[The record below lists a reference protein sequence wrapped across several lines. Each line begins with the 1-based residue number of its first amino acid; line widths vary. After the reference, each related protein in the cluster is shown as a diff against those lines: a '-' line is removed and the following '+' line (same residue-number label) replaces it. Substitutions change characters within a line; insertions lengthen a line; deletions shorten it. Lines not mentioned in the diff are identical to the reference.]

1 LPKIAGKL
9 DLVGPHGGFA
19 LVAKVDRL
27 DRRRAGGLVLI
38 DYKTGGVPLPK
49 EVAQGFAP
57 QLPLEA
63 AIAEAGGFPGIAA
76 APIAALAYWRLS
88 GGDPP
93 GEAKAVG
100 QDEAAVRTLIDD
112 ALQGVRRLIA
122 AFDDPATPYRSRP
135 RPDKAPRYSD
145 YQHLARVKE
154 WSVSGEDEE

>member
-1 LPKIAGKL
+1 
-9 DLVGPHGGFA
+9 
-19 LVAKVDRL
+19 
-27 DRRRAGGLVLI
+27 
-38 DYKTGGVPLPK
+38 
-49 EVAQGFAP
+49 
-57 QLPLEA
+57 
-63 AIAEAGGFPGIAA
+63 
-76 APIAALAYWRLS
+76 
-88 GGDPP
+88 
-93 GEAKAVG
+93 VG